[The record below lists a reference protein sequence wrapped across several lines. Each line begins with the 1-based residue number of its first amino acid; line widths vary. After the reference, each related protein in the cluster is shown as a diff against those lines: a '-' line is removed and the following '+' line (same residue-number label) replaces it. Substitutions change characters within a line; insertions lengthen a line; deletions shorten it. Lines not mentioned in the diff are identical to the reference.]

1 LVEWMIRAWKI
12 NLIIGGVL
20 TLIACAMAVFGKVDE
35 SAIVMIPAMMA
46 WCIGLAG
53 KPRKT

>member
-1 LVEWMIRAWKI
+1 MVEWMIRAWKI